1 MKLTMNNQSW
11 SSKLSVGCFCLPKW
25 KLSKVD
31 EHHQRQGQWSLEWSF
46 PRRRGQRWRKCI
58 LLTWVHLKVG
68 QQQLQRC
75 WYWRKQQIWNLK
87 WCSIRFVFRI
97 FITACAFLGIMGLQA
112 FQHWNIGEKR
122 RGRTPRLDVLKPY
135 EIGMLTQAVLVLLVL
150 YTIKLH
156 PMISYSI
163 ISHLTITISHY
174 ISLYPNIS
182 HDIIMISKSYS
193 YTIGVYPLHLI
204 TSHYPIT
211 SHYIQYITWYHH
223 DIQIIFFIYI
233 QYIHYILYIYIVF
246 YSNLIY
252 IYISNI

>member
-1 MKLTMNNQSW
+1 M
-11 SSKLSVGCFCLPKW
+11 
-25 KLSKVD
+25 
-31 EHHQRQGQWSLEWSF
+31 
-46 PRRRGQRWRKCI
+46 
-58 LLTWVHLKVG
+58 G

-135 EIGMLTQAVLVLLVL
+135 EIDMLTQAVLVLLVL

-193 YTIGVYPLHLI
+193 GYHIGVYPLHLI

-233 QYIHYILYIYIVF
+233 QYIHYILYIYSVLLQSYIYIQYIVSII
-246 YSNLIY
+246 YPLYIY
-252 IYISNI
+252 IYNRCLLQSFCLFAPAASSLRHASSKWLRRWRRCRNGVMRRWGTWTWP